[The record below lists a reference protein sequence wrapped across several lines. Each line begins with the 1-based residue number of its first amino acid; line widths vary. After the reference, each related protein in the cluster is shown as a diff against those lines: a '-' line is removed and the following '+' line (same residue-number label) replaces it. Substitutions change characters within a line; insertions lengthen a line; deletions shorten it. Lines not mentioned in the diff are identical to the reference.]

1 MKSIAAAVV
10 TAGDL
15 SSTQELLV
23 LTRNGGLRFVALTT
37 TSISFADAS
46 GFSSKLAEIVELS
59 PPDAASPNQ
68 VDVVDYRGMKRKNS
82 LDAYSKTGFSYRY
95 RFASTTVL
103 ASDYN
108 ALKSL

>member
-1 MKSIAAAVV
+1 LGRSAFK
-10 TAGDL
+10 
-15 SSTQELLV
+15 ELLA
-23 LTRNGGLRFVALTT
+23 LTRNSGVHFVALTA
-37 TSISFADAS
+37 TSISLADAG
-46 GFSSKLAEIVELS
+46 GFASKLAEIVELS
-59 PPDAASPNQ
+59 PPNAASLNQ
-68 VDVVDYRGMKRKNS
+68 VDVVDYCGMKRKNS